1 MAMTLKAA
9 PLNPHLTTVQV
20 PQTRSRANRRAS
32 GAVWTAQVLAALIF
46 LMAGGSKMLM
56 PADML
61 AAVSP
66 IPVLFL
72 RLLGFAELA
81 GAAGL
86 ILPAALRIRPIL
98 TPIAAA
104 CLSVIVVGATVITV
118 AGGDVAGAALP
129 FITML
134 LTVFVTY
141 GRVRLARVASR
152 LAGRG
157 TSHGAVERA

>member
-1 MAMTLKAA
+1 MAMTLNAT
-9 PLNPHLTTVQV
+9 PLNAHLTAVQS
-20 PQTRSRANRRAS
+20 PQTRSRANRRVN
-32 GAVWTAQVLAALIF
+32 GALWTAQVLAALIF
-46 LMAGGSKMLM
+46 LMAGGSKVLM

-66 IPVLFL
+66 VPVLFL
-72 RLLGFAELA
+72 RVLGCAELA

-86 ILPAALRIRPIL
+86 ILPAALRVRPIL

-104 CLSVIVVGATVITV
+104 CLSVVVVDATVITT

-129 FITML
+129 FITVM

-141 GRVRLARVASR
+141 GRLRLAPVASR
-152 LAGRG
+152 P
-157 TSHGAVERA
+157 SSK